1 MFNLK
6 DYIIKNL
13 LSGYEDGTFTESK
26 VMQIAVG
33 YLMKGLLTEE
43 DLAYIDAA
51 IQDLKPQEAYED
63 VFEDAPEEEVLSP
76 MDSDIL

>member
-13 LSGYEDGTFTESK
+13 LSGYQDGTFTESK

-51 IQDLKPQEAYED
+51 IQDMKPQENED
-63 VFEDAPEEEVLSP
+63 DVLEEIAEDEMPAS

>member
-51 IQDLKPQEAYED
+51 IQDMKPQEAYED
-63 VFEDAPEEEVLSP
+63 VFEDAPEEEMLSP

>member
-43 DLAYIDAA
+43 DLAYIDAT
-51 IQDLKPQEAYED
+51 IQDMKPQEAYED

>member
-51 IQDLKPQEAYED
+51 IQDLKSQEAYED